1 MPLSHLNEI
10 ILSQLFVTG
19 NFIDNLL
26 QNLSNRF
33 PEEAQ
38 KNSKALDGVLNPKR
52 LPQGHEEIGSHG
64 HDSLHHLLDFYV
76 PQGQDVDPQHTLEGK
91 ICRQRCMQEFLSFKH
106 FMSLHKAKE
115 FLEFLEFLLISH
127 SEDYPDFAVFAEIA
141 LVVPLNSASCERG
154 FSCQNKIKTK
164 TRNRLGEGQLERMM
178 KITINGPHFAQ
189 FDYTDAKA
197 NFRALK
203 DRRM

>member
-1 MPLSHLNEI
+1 M
-10 ILSQLFVTG
+10 QDF
-19 NFIDNLL
+19 
-26 QNLSNRF
+26 
-33 PEEAQ
+33 
-38 KNSKALDGVLNPKR
+38 
-52 LPQGHEEIGSHG
+52 LP
-64 HDSLHHLLDFYV
+64 
-76 PQGQDVDPQHTLEGK
+76 
-91 ICRQRCMQEFLSFKH
+91 FKH